1 MDTNSLSTR
10 RAQTWRRQSHWQG
23 LALVAFLV
31 CSLWQVPAQK
41 NEQYTFLTLAG
52 PPHAGAGSLDGT
64 WSEARFN
71 RPSGVAVD
79 SAGNVYVA
87 DTGNGTIRKV
97 SPAGVVTTLA
107 GLAGSSGSADG
118 TGSAARFS
126 VYHGGG
132 YPGGGVA
139 VDSAGNVYVA
149 DAGNDT
155 IRKIS
160 PAGVVTTLAGL
171 AGSSGSADGS
181 GSAVRFGY
189 PAGVA
194 ADSAGNVY
202 VADFANHTIRK
213 VSPDGVVTTLAGQ
226 AGSPGSADGT
236 GSAAQFYYPNGVAV
250 DSAGNVYVA
259 DTGNNAIRMVSPA
272 GVVTTLAGLG
282 GLQNQGTADGTGSAA
297 RFDWPYGVAAD
308 SAGNVYVADSGNN
321 TIRKVSPA
329 GVVTTLAGL
338 APSSGSADGIGS
350 AARFDYPTGV
360 AADSAGNAYVADSR
374 NHTIRLVS
382 PAGVVTTLAGLAGS
396 SGSADGTGSAARFSL
411 SNINYG
417 SGACLAVDSAGTM
430 YVADTGNNTIR
441 KVSPAGVV
449 TTLAGLA
456 GSSGS
461 ADGTGSAARFFFDD
475 GSAYSGGGVAAD
487 GAGNVYVA
495 DSENH
500 TIRKVS
506 PAGVVTTLAG
516 LAGYFG
522 TADGTGSAA
531 QFRRP
536 LGVAVDS
543 TGTVY
548 VADTGN
554 DTIRKVSPAGVVTT
568 LAGLAFWSGSV
579 DGTGSAARFNY
590 PVGVAVDSAGNVY
603 VADSGNATIRKVSP
617 AGVVTTLAGLA
628 QSPGSADGIGSAA
641 RFGGPGS
648 VAVDSAGNLFV
659 ADTGNGT
666 IRKGIRIAGGPFW
679 LSVPGTPANG
689 QFTFNLHGDPG
700 QAYEVQT
707 STNLR
712 DWTPLTTLTLT
723 STTASFTNSMDVAHR
738 FYRLRLGP

>member
-1 MDTNSLSTR
+1 
-10 RAQTWRRQSHWQG
+10 
-23 LALVAFLV
+23 
-31 CSLWQVPAQK
+31 
-41 NEQYTFLTLAG
+41 
-52 PPHAGAGSLDGT
+52 
-64 WSEARFN
+64 
-71 RPSGVAVD
+71 
-79 SAGNVYVA
+79 
-87 DTGNGTIRKV
+87 
-97 SPAGVVTTLA
+97 
-107 GLAGSSGSADG
+107 
-118 TGSAARFS
+118 
-126 VYHGGG
+126 
-132 YPGGGVA
+132 
-139 VDSAGNVYVA
+139 
-149 DAGNDT
+149 
-155 IRKIS
+155 
-160 PAGVVTTLAGL
+160 
-171 AGSSGSADGS
+171 
-181 GSAVRFGY
+181 
-189 PAGVA
+189 
-194 ADSAGNVY
+194 
-202 VADFANHTIRK
+202 
-213 VSPDGVVTTLAGQ
+213 
-226 AGSPGSADGT
+226 
-236 GSAAQFYYPNGVAV
+236 VAV